1 MFNLVGNNPLPKG
14 IKISEILLFVQRL
27 FVLLSVRNSI
37 ASSHVHQQLEKKR
50 GERVAYQFG
59 TAQTSSQEAPPC
71 GAPTP
76 GLYSKGN
83 HPLVVLGDFN
93 EILYPSEKEGGMARP
108 LGMMREFREC
118 LMDCGL
124 EDLGYKGDLFTW
136 KRGEIRERVN
146 VLIERSVI

>member
-37 ASSHVHQQLEKKR
+37 ASSHVRQQLEKK
-50 GERVAYQFG
+50 GVSG
-59 TAQTSSQEAPPC
+59 SLINLAPHKLP
-71 GAPTP
+71 
-76 GLYSKGN
+76 LKRRHSKGN
-83 HPLVVLGDFN
+83 HPWVVLGDFN

-118 LMDCGL
+118 LMDCRL